1 VFADERGQFGLAFF
15 LFLVLVGM
23 MVGGIYMIDRLG
35 LVDFRSQLYKQ
46 LESVPMVG
54 EYVAPSPISREEY
67 KIQQLRELSE
77 KLDERRSKIEQRKE
91 RLEQREEE
99 LEQKRRRIDRQE
111 EQILEREQAL
121 AQRKE
126 RFDDEESRIQYLADL
141 YSNMPPE
148 PAAQRLQN
156 IQEDRVVI
164 SVLREMPNQN
174 SAIIMTNMDDQR
186 AAVLSRKMAHYP

>member
-1 VFADERGQFGLAFF
+1 
-15 LFLVLVGM
+15 
-23 MVGGIYMIDRLG
+23 MIDRLG

-46 LESVPMVG
+46 LESVPVVG
-54 EYVAPSPISREEY
+54 EYVAPSPVSREEY
-67 KIQQLRELSE
+67 QIQQLRELSE

-91 RLEQREEE
+91 RLEQREQE
-99 LEQKRRRIDRQE
+99 LEQKRRRINRQE
-111 EQILEREQAL
+111 KKILEREQAL
-121 AQRKE
+121 AKRKE

-141 YSNMPPE
+141 YSNMPPG

>member
-1 VFADERGQFGLAFF
+1 VFKGERGQFGLAFF

-23 MVGGIYMIDRLG
+23 VIGGIYMIDRLG
-35 LVDFRSQLYKQ
+35 LVDFRGQLYQ
-46 LESVPMVG
+46 RLESVPVVG
-54 EYVAPSPISREEY
+54 EYVAPSPVSREEY
-67 KIQQLRELSE
+67 QIQQLRELNE
-77 KLDERRSKIEQRKE
+77 NLDERRSELEQRQE
-91 RLEQREEE
+91 RLEEREQE
-99 LEQKRRRIDRQE
+99 LEQKRQKIDRQE

-121 AQRKE
+121 AERRE

-156 IQEDRVVI
+156 IREDRVVI

-174 SAIIMTNMDDQR
+174 SAIIMTNMNDQR
-186 AAVLSRKMAHYP
+186 AATLSRKMANFP